1 MNRSE
6 QQLLIGFGVGLL
18 VFGWGLTSW
27 FQARNYQPLAPVQ
40 SPVRQFSYQKPEPS
54 PKFAQYQ
61 ALTSGKMY
69 FGSSSVTASNLP
81 PIIFQSKLVVWGII
95 SGKPSNAVI
104 GVDPESNADTW
115 IIKPGDMM
123 LDERVVGIG
132 ANFVLV
138 RNRTGEG
145 RVYLK

>member
-27 FQARNYQPLAPVQ
+27 FQARNYQPLAPQQ
-40 SPVRQFSYQKPEPS
+40 SPVRQFSYQKSEPS
-54 PKFAQYQ
+54 PNFAQYQ
-61 ALTSGKMY
+61 ALASGKMF
-69 FGSSSVTASNLP
+69 FGSSSANASNLP
-81 PIIFQSKLVVWGII
+81 PSIFQSKLVVWGII
-95 SGKPSNAVI
+95 NGKPSTAVI
-104 GVDPESNADTW
+104 GVDPDSNADTW
-115 IIKPGDMM
+115 IIKPGDTM
-123 LDERVVGIG
+123 LDERVVAIG

-145 RVYLK
+145 RVYIK